1 MSVSS
6 AIQSKAAFRS
16 IICCYVWSLDQSI
29 ALHTFIYLQMPL
41 VTIFKV
47 PFSINILAQSPCIK
61 VQINL
66 VGNLEE
72 MSMEFEKGKRFARG
86 KGTPGRLYRVEL
98 VIAAKVIILPNY
110 S

>member
-1 MSVSS
+1 
-6 AIQSKAAFRS
+6 
-16 IICCYVWSLDQSI
+16 
-29 ALHTFIYLQMPL
+29 MPL

-72 MSMEFEKGKRFARG
+72 MSMEFEKEKDLQGEKAHRADYIG
-86 KGTPGRLYRVEL
+86 W
-98 VIAAKVIILPNY
+98 N
-110 S
+110 

>member
-1 MSVSS
+1 MSGL
-6 AIQSKAAFRS
+6 
-16 IICCYVWSLDQSI
+16 WWI

-72 MSMEFEKGKRFARG
+72 MSMEFAKEKDLQGEKAHRADYIG
-86 KGTPGRLYRVEL
+86 W
-98 VIAAKVIILPNY
+98 N
-110 S
+110 

>member
-1 MSVSS
+1 MSGL
-6 AIQSKAAFRS
+6 
-16 IICCYVWSLDQSI
+16 WWI

-72 MSMEFEKGKRFARG
+72 MSMEFEKEKDLQGESAHRADYIG
-86 KGTPGRLYRVEL
+86 W
-98 VIAAKVIILPNY
+98 N
-110 S
+110 

>member
-72 MSMEFEKGKRFARG
+72 MSMEFEKEKICKGKRHTG
-86 KGTPGRLYRVEL
+86 P
-98 VIAAKVIILPNY
+98 IISGGISHHSEGHYLA
-110 S
+110 

>member
-1 MSVSS
+1 MSGL
-6 AIQSKAAFRS
+6 
-16 IICCYVWSLDQSI
+16 WWI

-72 MSMEFEKGKRFARG
+72 MSMEFEKEKDLQGEKAHRADYIG
-86 KGTPGRLYRVEL
+86 W
-98 VIAAKVIILPNY
+98 N
-110 S
+110 